1 MKKILFLTI
10 ALFSLS
16 NAGYSQTSYSK
27 SLSCH
32 TGSFSLGYAQQIPFS
47 DSLPSIGNFTM
58 EATFL
63 KRHHRFFNTSFGIET
78 NFGAKSYDE
87 VIENIEF
94 EGGYLGFASYSIN
107 RFDVWG
113 KYLFGAQ
120 VGKIVEFSIPLK
132 VGYRTTSYSEEFD
145 IYEGQEIAQEDLAT
159 QDDAAEENN
168 DVFFRS
174 NKLGFG
180 TGLNLAFFPN
190 GVVSPFVEMGYNY
203 FGESDLPR
211 PDKATINNGDIIIPN
226 SSLSSNDELT
236 FRVGLR
242 FNIGCPSKMLRVYRK
257 PTNTGRNVAYRKHPE
272 VKTTIIDRDVDTQ
285 NNSETESN
293 SEESERVILK
303 PQKPTRKPK
312 K

>member
-1 MKKILFLTI
+1 MKKILLFTI
-10 ALFSLS
+10 TLFSIF
-16 NAGYSQTSYSK
+16 NEVHSQTSYSK

-32 TGSFSLGYAQQIPFS
+32 RGSFSLGYAQQNPLS

-132 VGYRTTSYSEEFD
+132 VGYRTTSYSQEFD

-159 QDDAAEENN
+159 QNDAEEENN

-180 TGLNLAFFPN
+180 TGVNLAFFPN
-190 GVVSPFVEMGYNY
+190 GVVSPFVELGYTY
-203 FGESDLPR
+203 FGEAELPR
-211 PDKATINNGDIIIPN
+211 PDKATMNNGDIIIPN
-226 SSLSSNDELT
+226 ISLANNNELT

-242 FNIGCPSKMLRVYRK
+242 FNIGCPSNMLSVYRK
-257 PTNTGRNVAYRKHPE
+257 PSNTGRNVVYTKHPE
-272 VKTTIIDRDVDTQ
+272 VKTTIIDRNIDTQ
-285 NNSETESN
+285 SNTETESN
-293 SEESERVILK
+293 SEESEKVILK
-303 PQKPTRKPK
+303 PKKPTRKP
-312 K
+312 